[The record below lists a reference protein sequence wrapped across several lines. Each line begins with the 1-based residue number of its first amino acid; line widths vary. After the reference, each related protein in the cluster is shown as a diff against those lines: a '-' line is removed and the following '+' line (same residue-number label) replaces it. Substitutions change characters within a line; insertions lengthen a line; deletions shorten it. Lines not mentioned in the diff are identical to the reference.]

1 MHRKITAALLAFVLM
16 LAALPIQALDRLD
29 SAVDAASRTIREAGA
44 FRAPGAEWQLLGLV
58 RGGYVFDASQS
69 DSYYLAASAKPGLTA
84 SEALRRAL
92 VLKALGYPDAL
103 AGVEA
108 ILENP
113 MTLASEHI
121 WGLIALGGSDSSA
134 AGVALQQLLGYQ
146 QPNGGFSLD
155 KTGQHMGSDPD
166 LTAMALQALAFYR
179 SVSVAS
185 AAIESALGYLSSVQQ
200 PDGGFMSMGYATAE
214 SAAQAILAMTALGI
228 DQSDPR
234 FVKNGN
240 TVYDALMAYALP
252 GGSFRHLAGETLASP
267 MATEQAL
274 LALVALRRQ
283 RDGRPALWDMSDVV
297 PRPIPGGSSG
307 LPGRHPDIMVP
318 SFMDVEIAFSDLTDD
333 EHEREIIALAQL
345 GIIQGV
351 GDGRFA
357 PHDALN
363 RAQFTALLVRAL
375 GLPSQGGE
383 AFIDVPADSWFALP
397 VGIAVHYGLIAGRGE
412 GRFDPTGAV
421 TVQEAA
427 VMLHR
432 AAILAG
438 DDGATPSAR
447 DVLAQFDDYR
457 QAATWAADGLAY
469 CVRRGIL
476 APGGMALEPARALT
490 RGETAALLHRLLG
503 AVRLIP

>member
-1 MHRKITAALLAFVLM
+1 MHRKITAALLALVLM
-16 LAALPIQALDRLD
+16 LAALPIQALDRLN

-44 FRAPGAEWQLLGLV
+44 FAVPGAEWQLLGLV
-58 RGGYVFDASQS
+58 RGGYIFDASQS
-69 DSYYLAASAKPGLTA
+69 DSYYLTVTAKPDATA
-84 SEALRRAL
+84 SDALRHAL
-92 VLKALGYPDAL
+92 ALKAMGYPDAL
-103 AGVEA
+103 NGVEA

-113 MTLASEHI
+113 MTLVSEHI

-134 AGVALQQLLGYQ
+134 AGVALQRLLGYQ

-155 KTGQHMGSDPD
+155 KTGQHMGPDPD
-166 LTAMALQALAFYR
+166 LTAMVLQALAFYR

-185 AAIESALGYLSSVQQ
+185 ATIESALGYLSEVQQ

-240 TVYDALMAYALP
+240 TVFDALMTFALP
-252 GGSFRHLAGETLASP
+252 DGGFSHLAGESVSG
-267 MATEQAL
+267 MSTEQAL
-274 LALVALRRQ
+274 LALVALQRQ
-283 RDGRPALWDMSDVV
+283 RDGKPALWDMSDVM
-297 PRPIPGGSSG
+297 PRPIPGGPSG
-307 LPGRHPDIMVP
+307 LPGRHPDITVP
-318 SFMDVEIAFSDLTDD
+318 SFMDVEIAFSDLTDYPY
-333 EHEREIIALAQL
+333 EKHIIALVQL

-351 GDGRFA
+351 GDGKFA
-357 PHDALN
+357 PYEPLN
-363 RAQFTALLVRAL
+363 RAQFAALLVRAL

-383 AFIDVPADSWFALP
+383 AFIDVPADSWFASS

-438 DDGATPSAR
+438 DDGMAPPAR
-447 DVLAQFDDYR
+447 DVLSQFDDYR
-457 QAATWAADGLAY
+457 QAAIWAADGLAY
-469 CVRRGIL
+469 CVHRGIL
-476 APGGMALEPARALT
+476 APGGMTLEPARALT
-490 RGETAALLHRLLG
+490 RGETAALLHRLLV
-503 AVRLIP
+503 AARLIP